1 MKTFITYGT
10 LVAIKFLTRLFYR
23 VEMTWLGNPPPDK
36 WEHIRLVALL
46 HHTSLFEPVF
56 LGGVPNSFMKRVA
69 QHGVIP
75 AAEKTICR
83 PLVGRLFRF
92 IAAHVI
98 SISRERDHTWF
109 QVLQKIDPD
118 SMVVIL
124 PEGRM
129 MRKNGLDSNGQPMT
143 VRGGIAD
150 ILEAMKSGRML
161 IAYSGG
167 LHHIQAPGEHVP
179 RIFTTAK
186 MNLELLEMS
195 DYIEDVKR
203 NYPGEEFKRAV
214 RADLEHRRE
223 VNCPVDGKPPWPAP
237 SISAAETSTRASA

>member
-10 LVAIKFLTRLFYR
+10 LLSIKYLTRLFYR
-23 VEMTWLGNPPPDK
+23 VEMNWLGNPPPDK
-36 WEHIRLVALL
+36 WEHIRLVAFL

-56 LGGVPNSFMKRVA
+56 IGGVPNSFVKRVA

-98 SISRERDHTWF
+98 SITRERDHTWF
-109 QVLQKIDPD
+109 QVLEKIDPD
-118 SMVVIL
+118 SMVIIL

-150 ILEAMKSGRML
+150 ILEAMQTGRML

-167 LHHIQAPGEHVP
+167 LHHIQAPGEHSP
-179 RIFTTAK
+179 RIFTKAR
-186 MNLELLEMS
+186 MNLELLEMA
-195 DYIEDVKR
+195 DYIEEVKR
-203 NYPGEEFKRAV
+203 NHPGEEFKRAV
-214 RADLEHRRE
+214 RADLERRRE
-223 VNCPVDGKPPWPAP
+223 INCPVDGKPPWPAP
-237 SISAAETSTRASA
+237 ALSEESRRASA